1 MLLGGYDTTT
11 RQYILRTTFYILR
24 TTLRIPATG
33 CMPYPHDILKRMM
46 QRKKEVLIW
55 AMLAVGLVA
64 IVFGIY
70 GAVVQ
75 SGRSTGSL
83 IAPVTADDRTRGN
96 DDAAVTIVEY
106 SDFQCPACK
115 YFYGIMSRLEEEK
128 GGTVRVVFRHFPL
141 PQHVRARLA
150 ALAAEAAGAQG
161 KFWEMHDLLFER
173 QDEWSSDGY
182 AETMVGYAGMIGL
195 DTDRFMAD
203 MQRQELA
210 AKIDRDIATGKKQ
223 DIVGTPTFYLN
234 GSQIQFRSYEELKQ
248 LVEEEFNK

>member
-1 MLLGGYDTTT
+1 
-11 RQYILRTTFYILR
+11 
-24 TTLRIPATG
+24 
-33 CMPYPHDILKRMM
+33 MM
-46 QRKKEVLIW
+46 QRRKEVLIW
-55 AMLAVGLVA
+55 AMLAIGLVA

-70 GAVVQ
+70 GVIVQ

-83 IAPVTADDRTRGN
+83 IAPVTVDDRMRGN
-96 DDAAVTIVEY
+96 DDAIVTIVEY

-115 YFYGIMSRLEEEK
+115 YFYSIMSRLEEEK

-182 AETMVGYAGMIGL
+182 EETMVGYAGMIGL
-195 DTDRFMAD
+195 DVDVFIAD
-203 MQRQELA
+203 MQRPELA
-210 AKIDRDIATGKKQ
+210 IKIDRDIATGIRQ
-223 DIVGTPTFYLN
+223 NITGTPTFYLN

-248 LVEEEFNK
+248 LVESKLK